1 MVFLFHQII
10 YGFLIYWM
18 QVNQMVHCGRYFAER
33 VVKGR
38 KAVHIGD
45 NQKTDVD
52 MAIGY
57 GIHTYLSPSPWD
69 LLVTSSF

>member
-1 MVFLFHQII
+1 M
-10 YGFLIYWM
+10 
-18 QVNQMVHCGRYFAER
+18 
-33 VVKGR
+33 KGR

-69 LLVTSSF
+69 LLVTSSFLEIWQIMYAVHIVR